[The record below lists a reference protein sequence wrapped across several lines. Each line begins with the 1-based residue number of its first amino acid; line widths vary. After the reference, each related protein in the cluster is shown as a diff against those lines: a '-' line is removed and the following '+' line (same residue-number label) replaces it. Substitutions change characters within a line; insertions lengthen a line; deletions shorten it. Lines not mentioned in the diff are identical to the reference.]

1 MPGANQAIVR
11 AIMHDPQVLARF
23 WMSVDRSESAD
34 GCWVWRDKPSC
45 RYGYSV
51 FRVRSHSVST
61 ARVAWFAATGE
72 FPLRGRIRHTCGS
85 VSCVRPQHLVWEL
98 GRTSER
104 ELLATSDGYVSVA
117 CIGGAS
123 LPNAIGAEYRRAS

>member
-1 MPGANQAIVR
+1 MRPKYLLSGLT
-11 AIMHDPQVLARF
+11 VLALAAAAC
-23 WMSVDRSESAD
+23 SSGGGVHVTTTTAPNAD
-34 GCWVWRDKPSC
+34 LADLHT
-45 RYGYSV
+45 

-85 VSCVRPQHLVWEL
+85 VSCVRSQHLVWEL